1 MKYGSQMKKNMQ
13 EETDRQGASALP
25 EGFDSVCEEVAAA
38 VHDAWTKEKIA
49 DGWKAADHRDAVQ
62 KLDDRLIP
70 YNELPE
76 EEKKYDRATAEA
88 AIRALL
94 SCGYEITKK
103 N

>member
-1 MKYGSQMKKNMQ
+1 MSKELQKTGS
-13 EETDRQGASALP
+13 GAGSWGMVAAPVFP
-25 EGFDSVCEEVAAA
+25 EGYETIREEIAAA
-38 VHDAWTKEKIA
+38 VHDAWIREKIA

>member
-1 MKYGSQMKKNMQ
+1 MDKELQKRNNGTGK
-13 EETDRQGASALP
+13 EITLP
-25 EGFDSVCEEVAAA
+25 EHGLPEEYEAIREEVAAS